1 MCGRFSLAVAPE
13 RLQQHFPIERGAV
26 GALQPRDNIAPSQP
40 VLAVVAGS
48 LQRQAVHFRWGLI
61 PRWSQAPQAGWIN
74 ARAETV
80 AEKPSFR
87 QAFCRRRLLIP
98 ADGFYEWVGRGKQG
112 RQPYWFY
119 LVERLS
125 TLPPRGFLRSPQKN
139 P

>member
-119 LVERLS
+119 LVERLL
-125 TLPPRGFLRSPQKN
+125 TLIHLR
-139 P
+139 

>member
-80 AEKPSFR
+80 AENHHLQLRLGQLLGQPGRPFR
-87 QAFCRRRLLIP
+87 QRRPRHLIL
-98 ADGFYEWVGRGKQG
+98 DLRH
-112 RQPYWFY
+112 
-119 LVERLS
+119 LS
-125 TLPPRGFLRSPQKN
+125 F
-139 P
+139 